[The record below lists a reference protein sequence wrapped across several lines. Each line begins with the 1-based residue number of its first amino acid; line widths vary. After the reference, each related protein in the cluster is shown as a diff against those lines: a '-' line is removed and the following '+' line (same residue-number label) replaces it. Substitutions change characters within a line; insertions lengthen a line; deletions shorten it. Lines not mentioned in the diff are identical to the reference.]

1 MNEQA
6 IKNVLAEVLTCVL
19 NEVAAQTAPHA
30 MSISASRTPLPCS
43 ALP

>member
-30 MSISASRTPLPCS
+30 DASRTPLPCS